1 MKISRIL
8 YLIAIIFS
16 SFPLLAQ
23 EEEDIPFAMIE
34 KQPCYLKTDAAT
46 RETEEIPFKPFLDQW
61 VKQEFKYPRKA
72 IRRGIQ
78 GRVVVLLEVDR
89 KGILSIKEFQE
100 GDPILQ
106 KRVRKMFKKFP
117 KLSPALQRGKPIE
130 VRYLYPIVF
139 RI

>member
-1 MKISRIL
+1 
-8 YLIAIIFS
+8 
-16 SFPLLAQ
+16 
-23 EEEDIPFAMIE
+23 
-34 KQPCYLKTDAAT
+34 
-46 RETEEIPFKPFLDQW
+46 
-61 VKQEFKYPRKA
+61 
-72 IRRGIQ
+72 
-78 GRVVVLLEVDR
+78 VVVLLEVDR

-130 VRYLYPIVF
+130 VRCLYPMVF

>member
-1 MKISRIL
+1 M
-8 YLIAIIFS
+8 
-16 SFPLLAQ
+16 
-23 EEEDIPFAMIE
+23 
-34 KQPCYLKTDAAT
+34 KTDAST

-117 KLSPALQRGKPIE
+117 KLSPALQRAKPIE
-130 VRYLYPIVF
+130 VRCLYPMVF